1 MKKYR
6 VTYNLYGEGTDFA
19 EYSTEFMATEDY
31 VYDVAVALIP
41 ASSSHLNWMIDTIE
55 EVI

>member
-6 VTYNLYGEGTDFA
+6 VTYNLYGEGSNFA
-19 EYSTEFMATEDY
+19 EYTTEFMSTEGY

-41 ASSSHLNWMIDTIE
+41 ASSLHLSWMIDSIE